1 MNQNIQPNISS
12 GDDNPEQPIIPGG
25 DRLSAEKEKIEK
37 EYQRKLLV
45 MQHKEKVAKYIK
57 IIGWSVLGLLLAI
70 AFVIIILKVIDL
82 FSKQNEEIIPV
93 EVEEDLPPEDFG
105 IATDKI
111 TLLQPEKGETSY
123 DVLVQLNNSDPEWG
137 ISRLKYKIILK
148 DKFDKIVGERER
160 ISFILPGQEK
170 SIIEVGI
177 ATDRVVQ
184 SSEVE
189 VELQE
194 IQKLQ
199 QDIDFNIEIDKSS
212 FSIADDKSLV
222 EGTLFNNTPFSF
234 DRVDIAVILFD
245 KNDNVIG
252 LNYTNIGSFVTKT
265 RRSFVAQ
272 WPDIVLSGVDK
283 IYIEPS
289 VNVYQSGSFMNTY
302 GTGQVLEY

>member
-1 MNQNIQPNISS
+1 MNQNIQQNIPTNKDSS
-12 GDDNPEQPIIPGG
+12 EQPIAPGE

-45 MQHKEKVAKYIK
+45 IQHKEKVAKYIK
-57 IIGWSVLGLLLAI
+57 IIGWSVLGILLAI
-70 AFVIIILKVIDL
+70 ALVIIALKVVDL
-82 FSKQNEEIIPV
+82 FSKQDEEVIPV
-93 EVEEDLPPEDFG
+93 EVEEDLPPENFS
-105 IATDKI
+105 IVTEKI

-137 ISRLKYKIILK
+137 VSRLKYKIILK
-148 DKFDKIVGERER
+148 DRFEKIVGERER
-160 ISFILPGQEK
+160 ISYILPSQEK

-177 ATDRVVQ
+177 ATDKVVQ
-184 SSEVE
+184 TSEVE
-189 VELQE
+189 IELQE

-199 QDIDFNIEIDKSS
+199 QDIDFKIEIDKSS
-212 FSIADDKSLV
+212 FSVAGDKSLV

-234 DRVDIAVILFD
+234 DRVDVAVILFD
-245 KNDNVIG
+245 NNNNVIG

-272 WPDIVLSGVDK
+272 WPDIVLTGVDR